1 MELIKIL
8 RQIAQKQSE
17 IRMLNIYKG
26 LPISYETMI
35 ESVSDTEIKVQTNR
49 QHIACLYYQGQ
60 SFFQVNELPFVIRS
74 QVMSLNLAKEN
85 AVFSDF
91 ELVKNNIGS
100 RTQIRVEPDEPLV
113 VSMQFNGSASDIL
126 APLAD
131 ISAGGAS
138 IYFETYMFPARLAQP
153 GNGLTMN
160 ISLPDTAASRM
171 KKTALR
177 PQVDTR
183 KIGSPLKPFGE
194 GQDGKITIT
203 ARGVVVAV
211 QPEFHLKRYR
221 VSAKLFY
228 KDLSRS
234 VILQYISQRQS
245 EIIQDLR
252 VLSEELYNIKK

>member
-1 MELIKIL
+1 
-8 RQIAQKQSE
+8 
-17 IRMLNIYKG
+17 MLNIYKG
-26 LPISYETMI
+26 LPISYETI
-35 ESVSDTEIKVQTNR
+35 IDSVSDTQIKVQTNR
-49 QHIACLYYQGQ
+49 QHMACLYYQGQ
-60 SFFQVNELPFVIRS
+60 SYFQVNDLPYVIRS

-91 ELVKNNIGS
+91 EMVKNNIGS

-131 ISAGGAS
+131 VSAGGAS
-138 IYFETYMFPARLAQP
+138 VYFETYMFPARLAQP

-160 ISLPDTAASRM
+160 ISLPDAATNRIKRLVARSQ
-171 KKTALR
+171 A
-177 PQVDTR
+177 DTR
-183 KIGSPLKPFGE
+183 KIGSPLKPFGDSQE
-194 GQDGKITIT
+194 GKITIT

-228 KDLSRS
+228 KDLSRT